1 MAKVTVA
8 IPTYNRAELLKSSLG
23 SVLSQDYPDFRVVV
37 LDNAST
43 DDTKAVVRSFADWR
57 VTYIRNARNLG
68 ILGNFNRAIEVNTS
82 PYLNLFMDD
91 DVMLPGF
98 LRESV
103 LMLEAYPRVG
113 FSFALARRIDL
124 LGQPLYLQDSE
135 AVLEGVIDGREF
147 LRLYTE
153 RRACTIYP
161 SSSLMRVAALASV
174 GSFESRHSEH
184 TIDLNLYFR
193 LAARFDV
200 ALIPKELIQV
210 RHHPG
215 QESASH
221 WRSGQGSGEL
231 AELAELIDAVAYLL
245 RSRRARDAAYREWL
259 AERLLALNARRS
271 EEARYLVP
279 DLFRSW
285 AASWA
290 EGRQAMARDI
300 EAVIPPEDSFI
311 LVDDDY
317 WRTDEVFAGRRRI
330 PFLERDGQY
339 WGPPDDDA
347 TAIHELERLRRA
359 GANFIVFAEPAFWWL
374 EYYSGLQRYLR
385 STFRCLLEN
394 DGIAIFAL

>member
-43 DDTKAVVRSFADWR
+43 DDTEAVVRSFADQR

-98 LRESV
+98 LRESI
-103 LMLEAYPRVG
+103 LMLEAHPGVG
-113 FSFALARRIDL
+113 FSFALCRRIDL
-124 LGQPLYLQDSE
+124 LGQPLDLQDSKG
-135 AVLEGVIDGREF
+135 VPEGVIDGREF
-147 LRLYTE
+147 LRLHTE

-161 SSSLMRVAALASV
+161 SSSLMRAAALASV
-174 GSFESRHSEH
+174 GNFEDRHSEH
-184 TIDLNLYFR
+184 AIDLNLYLR

-231 AELAELIDAVAYLL
+231 AELAELIDA
-245 RSRRARDAAYREWL
+245 
-259 AERLLALNARRS
+259 
-271 EEARYLVP
+271 
-279 DLFRSW
+279 
-285 AASWA
+285 
-290 EGRQAMARDI
+290 GRTQ
-300 EAVIPPEDSFI
+300 
-311 LVDDDY
+311 
-317 WRTDEVFAGRRRI
+317 
-330 PFLERDGQY
+330 
-339 WGPPDDDA
+339 
-347 TAIHELERLRRA
+347 
-359 GANFIVFAEPAFWWL
+359 
-374 EYYSGLQRYLR
+374 
-385 STFRCLLEN
+385 
-394 DGIAIFAL
+394 